1 MATTAMIKVTALTNE
16 ARRGLNDLEKNQFP
30 YALAK
35 TLTEIATLAVEE
47 VKRTTRQEFRLHS
60 EFIPKGIG
68 RTTARKADVK
78 NKGIGA
84 TVIFTKPI
92 ISGWMP
98 VHETGGTR
106 KAQSGGSGGVGRDKG
121 KYLTI
126 PATDLLK
133 HAYRTGTGAVR
144 RRWKPSE
151 LLSQYKGRN
160 VSLSGGVVRPTRG
173 GRKGKPFI
181 IRSKGSGVP
190 MIVRRKGPKR
200 YPLELLYIFSRKAR
214 YKPVWGFEKA
224 VNEIVDLRFASRLR
238 ANLSVAVKNAR

>member
-1 MATTAMIKVTALTNE
+1 MANTAMIKVTALTNE
-16 ARRGLNDLEKNQFP
+16 ARRGLSDLEKNQFP
-30 YALAK
+30 FALAK

-68 RTTARKADVK
+68 RTSARKADVK
-78 NKGIGA
+78 NKGVGS

-106 KAQSGGSGGVGRDKG
+106 KAQSSSGGGRDKG
-121 KYLTI
+121 KYLAI

-133 HAYRTGTGAVR
+133 REYRTGTGAVR

-151 LLSQYKGRN
+151 LLTQYKGRN
-160 VSLSGGVVRPTRG
+160 VSLSGGVVRATRG

-181 IRSKGSGVP
+181 IRGRGSGVP

-224 VNEIVDLRFASRLR
+224 VDKIVDLRFASRLR

>member
-1 MATTAMIKVTALTNE
+1 MANTAMIKVTALTNE
-16 ARRGLNDLEKNQFP
+16 ARRGLSDLEKNQFP
-30 YALAK
+30 FALAK
-35 TLTEIATLAVEE
+35 TLTEIATLAVEG

-60 EFIPKGIG
+60 EFIPKGIA
-68 RTTARKADVK
+68 RTSARKADVK
-78 NKGIGA
+78 NKGIGS

-106 KAQSGGSGGVGRDKG
+106 EAKSGSGGGRDKG
-121 KYLTI
+121 KYLAI

-133 HAYRTGTGAVR
+133 RSYRTGTGAVR

-151 LLSQYKGRN
+151 LLTQYKGRN

-238 ANLSVAVKNAR
+238 ANLSVAVRNAR

>member
-1 MATTAMIKVTALTNE
+1 MNQSMIKVTALTSE
-16 ARRGLNDLEKNQFP
+16 ARRGLSDLEKNQFP
-30 YALAK
+30 FALAK
-35 TLTEIATLAVEE
+35 TLTEIATLAVEG

-68 RTTARKADVK
+68 RTSARKADVK
-78 NKGIGA
+78 NKGVGE

-98 VHETGGTR
+98 VHETGGKR
-106 KAQSGGSGGVGRDKG
+106 EPRGGTGARDKG
-121 KYLTI
+121 KYLAI

-133 HAYRTGTGAVR
+133 RSYRTGTGAVR

-151 LLSQYKGRN
+151 LLAQYKGKN
-160 VSLSGGVVRPTRG
+160 VSLSGGVTRPTRG
-173 GRKGKPFI
+173 GRKGKPFV
-181 IRSKGSGVP
+181 IRAKGSGTP

-224 VNEIVDLRFASRLR
+224 VDEIVDLRFESRLR
-238 ANLSVAVKNAR
+238 ANLQIAVRDAR